1 MEVTH
6 HAWFLSSP
14 LIAHPPFSREWFS
27 LSHFFRNPCLK
38 VNFQDAQARTLSW
51 SPFFPVTGPI
61 LHMRKKTVL
70 KWLAGVY
77 IMTKWP
83 GWGLRP
89 ETSNLYTHL
98 QKKDRES
105 QPHLWMKSDASWS
118 QWTFCWYL
126 PRRAPPQTTCW
137 GFQVSPNLILKWLRD
152 PISVQY
158 FMLVTSRMLV
168 EYNCRRQPMMFLLTV
183 PWLRTSC
190 IYLHVTWLGLEEK
203 AQQMQL
209 PSTRLFSRYLERE
222 PRGHQALSCT
232 RIYTSTTAGLI
243 YFSCPT
249 ELIWAETMALLWALC
264 HQELI

>member
-1 MEVTH
+1 MVSILPCNRTH
-6 HAWFLSSP
+6 STHQ
-14 LIAHPPFSREWFS
+14 E
-27 LSHFFRNPCLK
+27 
-38 VNFQDAQARTLSW
+38 
-51 SPFFPVTGPI
+51 
-61 LHMRKKTVL
+61 KTVL

-98 QKKDRES
+98 QKKDGDS
-105 QPHLWMKSDASWS
+105 QPHLRMKSDASWS

-137 GFQVSPNLILKWLRD
+137 GFQVSPNLILKWLRG

-158 FMLVTSRMLV
+158 FMLVTSHMLV

-209 PSTRLFSRYLERE
+209 LSTRLFSRYLERE
-222 PRGHQALSCT
+222 PPGSVLHQDL
-232 RIYTSTTAGLI
+232 
-243 YFSCPT
+243 YFNHS
-249 ELIWAETMALLWALC
+249 WADLLLLPHRAYLGRNYGSFVSLVSPRA
-264 HQELI
+264 HLV